1 MRRAIALGIL
11 ALTALLANSAW
22 AQAQSST
29 GQQAGLTNPGFEEPR
44 VEQGRV
50 ELVETMPGWKTTD
63 TKFEIWGSGFKDVVA
78 HEGTQFVELNAYIN
92 GTLFQ
97 DSTGIPRG
105 SVLEFTFAHRGRSGD
120 DTMMLS
126 IGDLGADNALGGGD
140 DTVLFANQYTTGKD
154 AWAVYD
160 STTEPTIKALG
171 NTVMF
176 AYSAISTATGEL
188 GEGNLLDAANFGIG
202 VVSMQQAAAGIKVG
216 SWEIHQAGPPVAFDT
231 SDNAGMVSALDKA
244 TIPPLDDPEWKRTSD
259 ATVNVHEKS
268 AITNKDKTTVDYTFF
283 QVMVT
288 VPEGAAINTFQVNF
302 DQVDDAARIWIF
314 NSKHPEGKYF
324 PDADVLA
331 GGQNV
336 TVAADFKD
344 EVAEGEN
351 RIVITQY
358 DNYPVLNTIKGI
370 HIIVDGKEVEPGTLP
385 TTNSIAMEF
394 KLIPAGT
401 FLMGTADSVD
411 EQQHEVTI
419 TRDYYIGVT
428 EVTQSQWQQIMGTTP
443 WKGQE
448 GIEEGNDNPA
458 THFAW
463 NDAVEFCQK
472 LSRQDGHS
480 YRLPTEA
487 EWEYACRAGS
497 TTTYSFGDDASQL
510 EQYAWYFD
518 SKPNH
523 PSQVKQKKPNG
534 FGLYDVHGNV
544 WELCQDWNAAYPQG
558 SVTDPT
564 GPSSGSHRVM
574 RGGGFLNKAP
584 FSRSAHRNHPSDM
597 AVTYRDVGFRVV
609 MVPGSDSG
617 ELAMNETEP
626 APPRRKLINASFE
639 EPRGE
644 ENGFVMA
651 PAMPGWN
658 TTDAVFEIWS
668 TGFEGFEAHDGT
680 QFVELNARIDGTLYQ
695 DLTGIGQ
702 GAELDFSFAHRGR
715 NGNDTM
721 MLTITDL
728 GIDNTIG
735 SDDDR
740 VLFVKEY
747 TTGKEAWEVYT
758 NTSEVPIV
766 TLGNTIRFAYTAVY
780 GTGGRGPDKT
790 EGNFL
795 DSVNFGVDVG
805 RPATPS
811 LTLEEAKQMLI
822 GEWKADRAKTETRYG
837 KLDFALRPLVCEG
850 FLLKFSAD
858 NVFQLVTGNDV
869 MSTSYKVEGPD
880 DDNYFQVV
888 TLQDGQELTEDVRI
902 VDIHHIILK
911 SRSGATP
918 LMFFRHFEPEDKIG
932 RVHKAPVEMV
942 TAGDSET
949 ATGDDKELIITRDAE
964 DQHGAVWT
972 QDKLNFNEDFKISAE
987 VYLGTKDDGADGMA
1001 MVFQVTGN
1009 DIVSTGSGIGYQG
1022 VSPSIAIE
1030 FDTYQNRDELNDP
1043 ADDHVAVRT
1052 NGSPVHI
1059 ASDYVEVGN
1068 LEDGKY
1074 HPMTFEWNAAK
1085 QTFNLTLDG
1094 KQLFKETS
1102 IPKNGLAGQQVYFGF
1117 TAATGLY
1124 SNLHKVRRISLS
1136 K

>member
-1 MRRAIALGIL
+1 MRRAIALGVL
-11 ALTALLANSAW
+11 ALTAMFAISAW

-29 GQQAGLTNPGFEEPR
+29 GQQTGLTNPGFEEPH
-44 VEQGRV
+44 VEEGTFV
-50 ELVETMPGWKTTD
+50 LVETIPGWKTTD
-63 TKFEIWGSGFKDVVA
+63 THFEIWGTGFKEVPA
-78 HEGTQFVELNAYIN
+78 HEGTQFAELNAYIN

-126 IGDLGADNALGGGD
+126 IGDLGADNALGGED
-140 DTVLFANQYTTGKD
+140 DTILFAKQYTTGKD

-160 STTEPTIKALG
+160 STTEPEIKALG

-176 AYSAISTATGEL
+176 AYSAVSTATGEL
-188 GEGNLLDAANFGIG
+188 GEGNLLDAANFGVG
-202 VVSMQQAAAGIKVG
+202 VVSEAPIAA
-216 SWEIHQAGPPVAFDT
+216 SNTE
-231 SDNAGMVSALDKA
+231 
-244 TIPPLDDPEWKRTSD
+244 
-259 ATVNVHEKS
+259 
-268 AITNKDKTTVDYTFF
+268 TNKL
-283 QVMVT
+283 
-288 VPEGAAINTFQVNF
+288 G
-302 DQVDDAARIWIF
+302 
-314 NSKHPEGKYF
+314 
-324 PDADVLA
+324 
-331 GGQNV
+331 
-336 TVAADFKD
+336 
-344 EVAEGEN
+344 
-351 RIVITQY
+351 
-358 DNYPVLNTIKGI
+358 
-370 HIIVDGKEVEPGTLP
+370 
-385 TTNSIAMEF
+385 MEF
-394 KLIPAGT
+394 TLIPAGT
-401 FLMGTADSVD
+401 FMMGSPESEEGREGD
-411 EQQHEVTI
+411 ETQHEVTI
-419 TRDYYIGVT
+419 TRDYFMGVT
-428 EVTQSQWQQIMGTTP
+428 EVTQSQWQQVMRTTP
-443 WKGQE
+443 WTGKESVQE
-448 GIEEGNDNPA
+448 GKENAASYIS
-458 THFAW
+458 W
-463 NDAVEFCQK
+463 NDAVEFCRK
-472 LSRQDGHS
+472 LSEQEGRM

-487 EWEYACRAGS
+487 EWEYACRGG
-497 TTTYSFGDDASQL
+497 TTTPYSFGEDASQL
-510 EQYAWYFD
+510 EQYAWHHG
-518 SKPNH
+518 SKPTYA
-523 PSQVKQKKPNG
+523 SQVKQKRPNG
-534 FGLYDVHGNV
+534 FGLYDMHGNV
-544 WELCQDWNAAYPQG
+544 WELCQDWLGDYPQG
-558 SVTDPT
+558 TITDPT
-564 GPSSGSHRVM
+564 GPSSGDHRIM
-574 RGGGFLNKAP
+574 RGGSYASKAP
-584 FSRSAHRNHPSDM
+584 MFRSAYRSTRTDLAEKL
-597 AVTYRDVGFRVV
+597 AVIGFRVV

-626 APPRRKLINASFE
+626 APPTRKLINASFE
-639 EPRGE
+639 EPRGKE
-644 ENGFVMA
+644 GGFVMA
-651 PAMPGWN
+651 PAMPGWK

-680 QFVELNARIDGTLYQ
+680 QFVELNARLDGTLYQ

-721 MLTITDL
+721 KLTVTDL
-728 GIDNTIG
+728 GIDNTVG
-735 SDDDR
+735 TDDDR

-805 RPATPS
+805 RPPTRS
-811 LTLEEAKQMLI
+811 FTLEEAKQMLI
-822 GEWKADRAKTETRYG
+822 GEWKADRAKTETRFG
-837 KLDFALRPLVCEG
+837 KLDLALRPLVCEG

-858 NVFQLVTGNDV
+858 NVFQLVTGNNV

-888 TLQDGQELTEDVRI
+888 TLQDGQDLTEDVRI

-918 LMFFRHFEPEDKIG
+918 LMFFRHFEPEDNIG
-932 RVHKAPVEMV
+932 RVHQAPVEMV
-942 TAGDSET
+942 TVGDSET
-949 ATGDDKELIITRDAE
+949 TTGDDKELIITRDAE
-964 DQHGAVWT
+964 GQHGAVWT

-1043 ADDHVAVRT
+1043 EQDHVAIRT
-1052 NGSPVHI
+1052 NGSPIHT
-1059 ASDYVEVGN
+1059 ASDFVEVGN
-1068 LEDGKY
+1068 LEDGQY

-1094 KQLFKETS
+1094 KQLFKDAS
-1102 IPKNGLAGQQVYFGF
+1102 IPENGLADQQVYFGF

-1124 SNLHKVRRISLS
+1124 SNLHKVRRISLT